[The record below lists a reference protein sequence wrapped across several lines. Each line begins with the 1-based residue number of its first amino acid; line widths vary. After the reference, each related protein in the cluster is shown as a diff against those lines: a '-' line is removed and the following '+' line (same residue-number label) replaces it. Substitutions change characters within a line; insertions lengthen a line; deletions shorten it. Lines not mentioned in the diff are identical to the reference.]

1 MKAKMIVAL
10 IVAICMLSPVADA
23 QRIKVEELRKDNGIE
38 SVYLSKSMLKMA
50 SKYLKRKT
58 DISINTSLLDG
69 MYIFSTD
76 MNRSS
81 SAALIR
87 RTFSPIMGGSRKD
100 YEELMSVQDGNERI
114 GFYAE
119 KGKKNTF
126 RTLVLY
132 TEDAEEIRALVM
144 EGTFTR
150 EQLNQMIYPNGRSR
164 YFRKEWNVLKPDNS
178 EAMRKY
184 RKQKE
189 KYYQE
194 YMKAQKKQNQEWRKE
209 REKLRREMEKARNQY
224 REEMKKAR
232 EELRKSGAESYLIFP
247 DSTWKI
253 DMADLD

>member
-1 MKAKMIVAL
+1 
-10 IVAICMLSPVADA
+10 
-23 QRIKVEELRKDNGIE
+23 
-38 SVYLSKSMLKMA
+38 
-50 SKYLKRKT
+50 
-58 DISINTSLLDG
+58 
-69 MYIFSTD
+69 
-76 MNRSS
+76 
-81 SAALIR
+81 
-87 RTFSPIMGGSRKD
+87 
-100 YEELMSVQDGNERI
+100 
-114 GFYAE
+114 
-119 KGKKNTF
+119 
-126 RTLVLY
+126 
-132 TEDAEEIRALVM
+132 M

-150 EQLNQMIYPNGRSR
+150 EQLDQMIYPNGRSR

>member
-10 IVAICMLSPVADA
+10 IVAVCMLSPVADA

-38 SVYLSKSMLKMA
+38 SVYLSKPMLKMA

-126 RTLVLY
+126 RTLVLHGGCGGN
-132 TEDAEEIRALVM
+132 TCTCHGRDIHARAA
-144 EGTFTR
+144 
-150 EQLNQMIYPNGRSR
+150 RSNDLSQWP
-164 YFRKEWNVLKPDNS
+164 FALFPQGVECF
-178 EAMRKY
+178 EA
-184 RKQKE
+184 
-189 KYYQE
+189 
-194 YMKAQKKQNQEWRKE
+194 
-209 REKLRREMEKARNQY
+209 
-224 REEMKKAR
+224 
-232 EELRKSGAESYLIFP
+232 
-247 DSTWKI
+247 
-253 DMADLD
+253 